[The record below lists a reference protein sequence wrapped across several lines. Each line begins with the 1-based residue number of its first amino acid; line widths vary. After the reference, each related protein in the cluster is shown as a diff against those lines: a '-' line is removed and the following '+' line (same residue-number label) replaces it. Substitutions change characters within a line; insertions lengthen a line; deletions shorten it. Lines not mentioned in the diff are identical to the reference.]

1 MFFKCFTA
9 SAHLFVEVSDGDCV
23 CVRVRVLMCI
33 LYTLLFIQFVCLC
46 VVATGTGA
54 VSFLYFLVLQFVGR
68 YSPLLLS
75 ICLYFVSLT
84 TFANDD
90 NDNVDD
96 IDYN

>member
-1 MFFKCFTA
+1 
-9 SAHLFVEVSDGDCV
+9 
-23 CVRVRVLMCI
+23 MCI

-46 VVATGTGA
+46 VVATGTGAADA

-84 TFANDD
+84 TFAND
-90 NDNVDD
+90 NNDD